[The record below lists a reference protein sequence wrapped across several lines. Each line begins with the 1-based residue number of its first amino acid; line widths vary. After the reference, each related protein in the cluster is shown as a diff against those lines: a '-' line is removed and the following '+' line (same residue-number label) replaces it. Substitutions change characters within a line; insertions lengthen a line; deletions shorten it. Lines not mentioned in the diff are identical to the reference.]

1 MAPFNNKYFRYT
13 NETAQE
19 TRHFDANDAIHLNTD
34 DILTSRNGRLL
45 DMEYSNSTIEE
56 EGGDTVFSN
65 MTARQPRIVWPAGI
79 RRADNLVGIR
89 YSGKR
94 LESISCHLS
103 VLKLKLTT
111 KRFS

>member
-1 MAPFNNKYFRYT
+1 MASFNNKYFRYT
-13 NETAQE
+13 NET

-45 DMEYSNSTIEE
+45 EMEYSNSTIEE

-103 VLKLKLTT
+103 VLKPKHV
-111 KRFS
+111 